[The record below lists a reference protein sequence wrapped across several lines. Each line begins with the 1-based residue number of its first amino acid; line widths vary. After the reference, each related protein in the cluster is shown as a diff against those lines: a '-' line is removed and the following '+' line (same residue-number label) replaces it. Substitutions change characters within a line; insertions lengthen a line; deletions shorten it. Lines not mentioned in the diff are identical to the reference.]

1 MTIDQ
6 KPNREERMKKMLLSA
21 AFASALATGALAQDK
36 PVSFA
41 FIGELSGAG
50 AVSSTNFRDGAL
62 MAIEEINAKG
72 GILGRKIELKQYDT
86 QTNPGTARSQMQKAI
101 DEEPYVILGP
111 IFSGIVKVS
120 MMLAQQAEIPQIMG
134 GEASDLTQQGNE
146 YLFRTSFGQQVSMPK
161 IANYMRDGVKAKT
174 VAVVWVNN
182 DFGKGGRD
190 NFIKEMNSRGIKVVA
205 DLSTESGQTDF
216 AADVVKAKA
225 ANPEAIFVYTNE
237 EESARFLREAR
248 KQGIAVPLIG
258 ETTLLGQKVIDL
270 AGDAA
275 NGARGHVGLSADIPV
290 PAVQEFKTKFNA
302 KFKYVPDH
310 NGIKGYTG
318 VYAVA
323 YATTKL
329 GKLDRK
335 ALAKSLHGMTITPA
349 EEPGILIETTWDNKG
364 DIDRISYIA
373 EVINGKQTITSE
385 LPKLGKGTQ

>member
-1 MTIDQ
+1 
-6 KPNREERMKKMLLSA
+6 MKKMLLA
-21 AFASALATGALAQDK
+21 AALASALVTGALAQDK

-72 GILGRKIELKQYDT
+72 GILGRKVELKQYDT

-101 DEEPYVILGP
+101 DEEPYVVLGP

-120 MMLAQQAEIPQIMG
+120 MMLTQQAETPMIMG

-323 YATTKL
+323 YATRKL
-329 GKLDRK
+329 GKFDRK
-335 ALAKSLHGMTITPA
+335 ALAKSLHGMTITPV

>member
-1 MTIDQ
+1 
-6 KPNREERMKKMLLSA
+6 MKKMLIGA
-21 AFASALATGALAQDK
+21 ALASAVATGALAQDK
-36 PVSFA
+36 SVSFA

-62 MAIEEINAKG
+62 MAIQEINAKG
-72 GILGRKIELKQYDT
+72 GILGRKVELKQYDT

-161 IANYMRDGVKAKT
+161 IANYMRDGVKAKS

-190 NFIKEMNSRGIKVVA
+190 NFTKEMASRGIKVVA

-225 ANPEAIFVYTNE
+225 ANPDAIFVYTNE

-318 VYAVA
+318 VYAAA

-329 GKLDRK
+329 GKFDRK
-335 ALAKSLHGMTITPA
+335 ALAKSLHGMTITPKD
-349 EEPGILIETTWDNKG
+349 EPGILLETTWDNKG

>member
-1 MTIDQ
+1 
-6 KPNREERMKKMLLSA
+6 MKKMLLAA

-36 PVSFA
+36 PVSLA

-72 GILGRKIELKQYDT
+72 GILGRKVELKQYDT

-134 GEASDLTQQGNE
+134 GEASDLTQQGND

-190 NFIKEMNSRGIKVVA
+190 NFTKEMAARGIKVVA

-225 ANPEAIFVYTNE
+225 ANPDTIFVYTNE

-290 PAVQEFKTKFNA
+290 PAVQEFKTRFNA

-323 YATTKL
+323 YATKKL
-329 GKLDRK
+329 GKFDRK
-335 ALAKSLHGMTITPA
+335 AVAKSLHGMTITPA
-349 EEPGILIETTWDNKG
+349 EEPGILLETSWDNKG

>member
-1 MTIDQ
+1 
-6 KPNREERMKKMLLSA
+6 MLLAAALAA
-21 AFASALATGALAQDK
+21 AFTTGALAQDK

-72 GILGRKIELKQYDT
+72 GILGRKVELKQYDT

-101 DEEPYVILGP
+101 DEEPYVVLGP

-120 MMLAQQAEIPQIMG
+120 MMLTQQAETPMIMG
-134 GEASDLTQQGNE
+134 GEASELTQQGNE

-237 EESARFLREAR
+237 EESARFLRETR

-323 YATTKL
+323 YATKKL
-329 GKLDRK
+329 GKFDRK

-349 EEPGILIETTWDNKG
+349 EEPGILIETTWDDKG

>member
-1 MTIDQ
+1 
-6 KPNREERMKKMLLSA
+6 MKKMLIA
-21 AFASALATGALAQDK
+21 AALASSLATGALAQDK

-62 MAIEEINAKG
+62 MAIDEINAKG
-72 GILGRKIELKQYDT
+72 GILGRKVELKQYDT

-161 IANYMRDGVKAKT
+161 IANYMRDGVKAKS

-190 NFIKEMNSRGIKVVA
+190 NFIKEMASRGIKIVA

-225 ANPEAIFVYTNE
+225 ANPDAIFVYTNE

-302 KFKYVPDH
+302 RFKYVPDH

-318 VYAVA
+318 VYAAA

-329 GKLDRK
+329 GKFDRK
-335 ALAKSLHGMTITPA
+335 ALAKSLHGMTITPKD
-349 EEPGILIETTWDNKG
+349 EPGILLETTWDNKG

>member
-1 MTIDQ
+1 
-6 KPNREERMKKMLLSA
+6 MKKLMLA
-21 AFASALATGALAQDK
+21 AALAAGLATGARAQE
-36 PVSFA
+36 PVTFA
-41 FIGELSGAG
+41 FLGELSGAG

-62 MAIEEINAKG
+62 LAIEEINAKG
-72 GILGRKIELKQYDT
+72 GILGRKIVLKQYDT
-86 QTNPGTARSQMQKAI
+86 QTNPGTARAQMQKAI

-134 GEASDLTQQGNE
+134 GEASDLTQQGNA

-161 IANYMRDGVKAKT
+161 IANYMRDVVKAKT

-190 NFIKEMNSRGIKVVA
+190 NFTKEMNARGIKIVA
-205 DLSTESGQTDF
+205 DISTESGQTDF

-225 ANPEAIFVYTNE
+225 ASPDAIFVYTNE
-237 EESARFLREAR
+237 EESARFLREAK

-290 PAVQEFKTKFNA
+290 PAVQAFKERFNA
-302 KFKYVPDH
+302 RFKYVPDH

-318 VYAVA
+318 VYAIKYV
-323 YATTKL
+323 TEKL
-329 GKLDRK
+329 GKFDRK
-335 ALAKSLHGMTITPA
+335 ALAKMLHGLTITPKD
-349 EEPGILIETTWDNKG
+349 EPGILIETTWDDKG
-364 DIDRISYIA
+364 DIDRISFIA
-373 EVINGKQTITSE
+373 EVINGKQTIVSE
-385 LPKLGKGTQ
+385 LPKLGK

>member
-1 MTIDQ
+1 
-6 KPNREERMKKMLLSA
+6 MKKMLLA
-21 AFASALATGALAQDK
+21 AALASALATGALAQDK

-72 GILGRKIELKQYDT
+72 GILRRKVELKQYDT

-101 DEEPYVILGP
+101 DEEPYVVLGP

-120 MMLAQQAEIPQIMG
+120 MMLTQQAETPMIMG

-290 PAVQEFKTKFNA
+290 PAVQEFKSKFNT

-329 GKLDRK
+329 GKFDRK

-349 EEPGILIETTWDNKG
+349 DEPGILIETTWDNKG

-373 EVINGKQTITSE
+373 EVVNGKQTITSE

>member
-6 KPNREERMKKMLLSA
+6 KPNREERMKKMLLA
-21 AFASALATGALAQDK
+21 AALAATFTTGALAQDK

-50 AVSSTNFRDGAL
+50 AVSSTNFRDGAV

-72 GILGRKIELKQYDT
+72 GILGRKVELKQYDT

-161 IANYMRDGVKAKT
+161 IANYMRDGVKAKS

-190 NFIKEMNSRGIKVVA
+190 NFTKEMAARGIKIVA

-225 ANPEAIFVYTNE
+225 ANPDAIFVYTNE

-318 VYAVA
+318 VYAAA

-329 GKLDRK
+329 GKFDRK
-335 ALAKSLHGMTITPA
+335 ALAKSLHGMTITPKD
-349 EEPGILIETTWDNKG
+349 EPGILLETTWDNKG

>member
-1 MTIDQ
+1 
-6 KPNREERMKKMLLSA
+6 
-21 AFASALATGALAQDK
+21 
-36 PVSFA
+36 
-41 FIGELSGAG
+41 
-50 AVSSTNFRDGAL
+50 
-62 MAIEEINAKG
+62 
-72 GILGRKIELKQYDT
+72 
-86 QTNPGTARSQMQKAI
+86 MQKAI

-120 MMLAQQAEIPQIMG
+120 MMLAQQAEIPQVMG

-161 IANYMRDGVKAKT
+161 IANYIRDVVKAKN
-174 VAVVWVNN
+174 VAIVWVNN

-190 NFIKEMNSRGIKVVA
+190 NFTKEMNARNIKIVA

-225 ANPEAIFVYTNE
+225 ANAEAIFVYVNE

-248 KQGIAVPLIG
+248 KQGVNVPLIG
-258 ETTLLGQKVIDL
+258 ETTRLGQKVIDL

-290 PAVQEFKTKFNA
+290 PAVAEFKTKFNA
-302 KFKYVPDH
+302 RLKYVPDH

-318 VYAVA
+318 VYAAA

-329 GKLDRK
+329 GKFDSK
-335 ALAKSLHGMTITPA
+335 ALAKSLHGMTISPKD
-349 EEPGILIETTWDNKG
+349 EPGILLETTWDDKG

-373 EVINGKQTITSE
+373 EVVDGKQKITSE
-385 LPKLGKGTQ
+385 LPKLGK

>member
-1 MTIDQ
+1 
-6 KPNREERMKKMLLSA
+6 MKRIMLA
-21 AFASALATGALAQDK
+21 AALAAGIGTAAHAQNTVK
-36 PVSFA
+36 FA

-62 MAIEEINAKG
+62 LAIDEINAKG

-86 QTNPGTARSQMQKAI
+86 QTNPGTARAQMQKAI
-101 DEEPYVILGP
+101 DEEPYAVLGP

-120 MMLAQQAEIPQIMG
+120 ATIAAQAETPQFMG
-134 GEASDLTQQGNE
+134 GEASDLTQQGNA

-161 IANYMRDGVKAKT
+161 IANYMRDVVKAKS
-174 VAVVWVNN
+174 VAMIWVNN

-190 NFIKEMNSRGIKVVA
+190 NFIKEMNARGIKVAA
-205 DLSTESGQTDF
+205 DISTESGQTDF

-225 ANPEAIFVYTNE
+225 ANADALFVYTNE

-270 AGDAA
+270 AGEAA

-290 PAVQEFKTKFNA
+290 PAVQEFKTRFNA
-302 KFKYVPDH
+302 RFKYVPDH

-318 VYAVA
+318 VYAIR
-323 YATTKL
+323 YATEKL
-329 GKLDRK
+329 GKFDRK
-335 ALAKSLHGMTITPA
+335 ALAASLHGMTISPKD
-349 EEPGILIETTWDNKG
+349 EPGILIETTWDDKG
-364 DIDRISYIA
+364 DIDRISFIA
-373 EVINGKQTITSE
+373 EVINGKQQITGE
-385 LPKLGKGTQ
+385 LPKLGK

>member
-1 MTIDQ
+1 
-6 KPNREERMKKMLLSA
+6 MKKMLLAA

-72 GILGRKIELKQYDT
+72 GILGRKVELKQYDT

-134 GEASDLTQQGNE
+134 GEASDLTQQGND

-190 NFIKEMNSRGIKVVA
+190 NFTKEMAARGIKVVA

-225 ANPEAIFVYTNE
+225 ANPDTIFVYTNE

-290 PAVQEFKTKFNA
+290 PAVQEFKTRFNA

-323 YATTKL
+323 YATKKL
-329 GKLDRK
+329 GKFDRK

-349 EEPGILIETTWDNKG
+349 EEPGILLETSWDNKG

>member
-1 MTIDQ
+1 
-6 KPNREERMKKMLLSA
+6 MKKMLLA
-21 AFASALATGALAQDK
+21 AALASALATGALAQDK

-72 GILGRKIELKQYDT
+72 GILGRKVELKQYDT

-161 IANYMRDGVKAKT
+161 IANYMRDGVKAKS

-190 NFIKEMNSRGIKVVA
+190 NFTKEMASRGIKVVA

-225 ANPEAIFVYTNE
+225 ANPDAIFVYTNE

-318 VYAVA
+318 VYAAA

-329 GKLDRK
+329 GKFDRK
-335 ALAKSLHGMTITPA
+335 ALAKSLHGMTISPKD
-349 EEPGILIETTWDNKG
+349 EPGILIETTWDDKG
-364 DIDRISYIA
+364 DVDRISFIA
-373 EVINGKQTITSE
+373 EVVNGKQKVTSE
-385 LPKLGKGTQ
+385 LPKLGK

>member
-1 MTIDQ
+1 
-6 KPNREERMKKMLLSA
+6 MKKTLIAA
-21 AFASALATGALAQDK
+21 AFAAAFAGSALAQSG
-36 PVSFA
+36 PVKFA

-50 AVSSTNFRDGAL
+50 AVSSTNVRDGAL

-72 GILGRKIELKQYDT
+72 GILGRKIALKQYDT

-134 GEASDLTQQGNE
+134 GEASDLTQQGNG

-161 IANYMRDGVKAKT
+161 IANYMRDNVKAKS
-174 VAVVWVNN
+174 VAIGWVNN

-190 NFIKEMNSRGIKVVA
+190 NFAKEMNSRGIKIVA

-225 ANPEAIFVYTNE
+225 ANPDAIFVYINE

-248 KQGIAVPLIG
+248 KQGISVPLIG

-270 AGDAA
+270 AGEAA

-290 PAVQEFKTKFNA
+290 PAVQEFKNKFNA
-302 KFKYVPDH
+302 RFKYVPDH

-318 VYAVA
+318 VYAAA

-329 GKLDRK
+329 GKFDSK
-335 ALAKSLHGMTITPA
+335 ALAKSLHGMTISPKD
-349 EEPGILIETTWDNKG
+349 EPGILLETTWDDKG

-373 EVINGKQTITSE
+373 EVVDGKQKITSE
-385 LPKLGKGTQ
+385 LPKLGK

>member
-1 MTIDQ
+1 
-6 KPNREERMKKMLLSA
+6 MKKMLLA
-21 AFASALATGALAQDK
+21 AALATAFTTGAPAQDK

-72 GILGRKIELKQYDT
+72 GLLGRKIELKQYDT

-101 DEEPYVILGP
+101 DEEPYVVLGP

-120 MMLAQQAEIPQIMG
+120 MMLTQQAETPMIMG

-190 NFIKEMNSRGIKVVA
+190 NFLKEMNARGIKVVA

-237 EESARFLREAR
+237 EESARFLREAK
-248 KQGIAVPLIG
+248 KQGIAVPLIC

-270 AGDAA
+270 AGEAA

-290 PAVQEFKTKFNA
+290 PAVQEFKGKFSA

-310 NGIKGYTG
+310 NGIKGYSG

-323 YATTKL
+323 YATRKL
-329 GKLDRK
+329 GKFDRK
-335 ALAKSLHGMTITPA
+335 ALAKSLHGMTISPKD
-349 EEPGILIETTWDNKG
+349 EPGILLETTWDNKG

>member
-1 MTIDQ
+1 
-6 KPNREERMKKMLLSA
+6 MKKILLAAALAA
-21 AFASALATGALAQDK
+21 AFTGAAIAQSE
-36 PVSFA
+36 PVKFA

-50 AVSSTNFRDGAL
+50 AVSSTNCRDGAL
-62 MAIEEINAKG
+62 MAIDEINAKG

-101 DEEPYVILGP
+101 DEDPYVILGP

-134 GEASDLTQQGNE
+134 GEASDLTQQGND
-146 YLFRTSFGQQVSMPK
+146 YLFRTSFGQQASMPK
-161 IANYMRDGVKAKT
+161 IANYMRDTVKAKT

-190 NFIKEMNSRGIKVVA
+190 NFTKEMNARNIKIVA
-205 DLSTESGQTDF
+205 DISTESGQADF
-216 AADVVKAKA
+216 AADVVKAKS
-225 ANPEAIFVYTNE
+225 ANPDAIFVYTNE

-248 KQGIAVPLIG
+248 KQGITVPLIG

-290 PAVQEFKTKFNA
+290 PAVQEFKNKFNA
-302 KFKYVPDH
+302 RFKYVPDH
-310 NGIKGYTG
+310 NGIKGYSG
-318 VYAVA
+318 VYAAAFV
-323 YATTKL
+323 TRKL
-329 GKLDRK
+329 GKFDRK
-335 ALAKSLHGMTITPA
+335 ALAKTMHGLTITPKD
-349 EEPGILIETTWDNKG
+349 EPGILLETTWDDKG

-373 EVINGKQTITSE
+373 EVVAGKQKITSE
-385 LPKLGKGTQ
+385 LPKLGK

>member
-1 MTIDQ
+1 
-6 KPNREERMKKMLLSA
+6 MKKILFALA
-21 AFASALATGALAQDK
+21 AAAALVTGAFAQSG
-36 PVSFA
+36 PVKFA

-62 MAIEEINAKG
+62 MAIDEINAKG

-120 MMLAQQAEIPQIMG
+120 MVLAQQAETPQIMG

-146 YLFRTSFGQQVSMPK
+146 FLFRTSFGQQASMPK
-161 IANYMRDGVKAKT
+161 IANYMRDTVKAKT

-190 NFIKEMNSRGIKVVA
+190 NFTKEMNSRGIKIVA
-205 DLSTESGQTDF
+205 DISTESGQTDF

-225 ANPEAIFVYTNE
+225 ANAEAIFVYTNE
-237 EESARFLREAR
+237 EESARFLREVR
-248 KQGIAVPLIG
+248 KQGLNVPLIG

-302 KFKYVPDH
+302 RFKYVPDH

-318 VYAVA
+318 VYAAA

-329 GKLDRK
+329 GKFDRK
-335 ALAKSLHGMTITPA
+335 ALAKSLHGMTITPKD
-349 EEPGILIETTWDNKG
+349 EPGILIETTWDDKG

-385 LPKLGKGTQ
+385 LPKLGK

>member
-1 MTIDQ
+1 
-6 KPNREERMKKMLLSA
+6 MKKMLLA
-21 AFASALATGALAQDK
+21 AALAATFTTGALAQDK

-72 GILGRKIELKQYDT
+72 GILGRKVELKQYDT

-134 GEASDLTQQGNE
+134 GEASDLTQQGND

-190 NFIKEMNSRGIKVVA
+190 NFTKEMATRGIKIVA

-323 YATTKL
+323 YATKKL
-329 GKLDRK
+329 GKFDRK

>member
-1 MTIDQ
+1 
-6 KPNREERMKKMLLSA
+6 MKKMLIA
-21 AFASALATGALAQDK
+21 AALASSLATGALAQDK

-62 MAIEEINAKG
+62 MAIDEINAKG
-72 GILGRKIELKQYDT
+72 GILGRKVELKQYDT

-161 IANYMRDGVKAKT
+161 IANYMRDGVKAKS

-190 NFIKEMNSRGIKVVA
+190 NFTKEMASRGIKIVA

-225 ANPEAIFVYTNE
+225 ANPDAIFVYTNE

-302 KFKYVPDH
+302 RFKYVPDH

-318 VYAVA
+318 VYAAA

-329 GKLDRK
+329 GKFDRK
-335 ALAKSLHGMTITPA
+335 ALAKSLHGMTITPKD
-349 EEPGILIETTWDNKG
+349 EPGILLETTWDNKG